1 VSILCWLVAFTLG
14 CRKADSRTLDLEK
27 ISLIS
32 CTVLLLFLFFGDCTS
47 LARCC
52 CASSISLRLVR
63 NFILE
68 KGEIRQSASLYRSGS
83 LASMENVRSGV
94 GLQGE
99 TLLLDIR
106 SLEVIIERETG
117 LLAAL
122 SFRSY
127 MGLLQRRLVDLE
139 LIFV

>member
-1 VSILCWLVAFTLG
+1 
-14 CRKADSRTLDLEK
+14 
-27 ISLIS
+27 
-32 CTVLLLFLFFGDCTS
+32 
-47 LARCC
+47 
-52 CASSISLRLVR
+52 LVR

-122 SFRSY
+122 SLRSY
-127 MGLLQRRLVDLE
+127 MGLLQRRLVDFE